1 MPFVNLKDEASQ
13 SLTADRFSFSI
24 LIFCILSILAQISLI
39 LVSWGNLP
47 PQLPLFYSRPWGEAM
62 LASPLLLWILP
73 TIAVFLT
80 IVNFSVAI
88 FWFKTNHFL
97 MRVLVIFTA
106 LVAFATLYDTVK
118 IIALLT

>member
-106 LVAFATLYDTVK
+106 LVAFATLYDSAK